1 MDNSS
6 KNYYVISIVILAI
19 LMLIIPAIIAVSV
32 KYSNK
37 QEINV
42 VNVQYFQDNNKSLYR
57 VTTDSGDELILE
69 NEDLW
74 LCGKTNSSDLGA
86 QLQKISSENNGDC
99 DITLTIIG
107 RRVKFFSY
115 YPNITKIRFN

>member
-1 MDNSS
+1 MNNSS
-6 KNYYVISIVILAI
+6 KNYYVISIVILAV
-19 LMLIIPAIIAVSV
+19 LMLIIPVFIAIGV

-42 VNVQYFQDNNKSLYR
+42 VNIQYFQDNDKSLYR

-74 LCGKTNSSDLGA
+74 LCGKMNSSNIGA
-86 QLQKISSENNGDC
+86 QLQKISSQNNGDC
-99 DITLTIIG
+99 DITLIIIG

-115 YPNITKIRFN
+115 YPNIIKIRFN

>member
-115 YPNITKIRFN
+115 YPNIIKIRFN

>member
-6 KNYYVISIVILAI
+6 KNYYTLTTVILAI
-19 LMLIIPAIIAVSV
+19 LLLIIPAIIAVSV
-32 KYSNK
+32 KYCNK

-69 NEDLW
+69 NEDL
-74 LCGKTNSSDLGA
+74 
-86 QLQKISSENNGDC
+86 
-99 DITLTIIG
+99 
-107 RRVKFFSY
+107 
-115 YPNITKIRFN
+115 

>member
-6 KNYYVISIVILAI
+6 KNYYTLTTVILAI
-19 LMLIIPAIIAVSV
+19 LLLIIPAIIAVSV
-32 KYSNK
+32 KYCNK

-74 LCGKTNSSDLGA
+74 LCGKTNSSDIGA

-99 DITLTIIG
+99 DIILTIIG

-115 YPNITKIRFN
+115 YPNIIKIRFN

>member
-6 KNYYVISIVILAI
+6 KNYYTLTTVILAI
-19 LMLIIPAIIAVSV
+19 LLLIIPAIIAVGV
-32 KYSNK
+32 KYCNK

-69 NEDLW
+69 NEDL
-74 LCGKTNSSDLGA
+74 
-86 QLQKISSENNGDC
+86 
-99 DITLTIIG
+99 
-107 RRVKFFSY
+107 
-115 YPNITKIRFN
+115 